1 MGKII
6 VIEGTDSSG
15 KETQTKLLYERIK
28 KINEK
33 TIKISFPNYDSP
45 ACEPV
50 KMYLAG
56 SFGTDAVKVNPYP
69 VSTMYAI
76 DRYASYKQD
85 WGKSYEEGYIIV
97 TDRYVTSNMI
107 HQASKIQSE
116 EEKEEYIKWLIDLE
130 YKKNQI
136 PEPDIVIFLK
146 MPIDKAKELMEN
158 RNNKIDGS
166 MKKDIHEIN
175 EDYLK
180 KSYKNATEIS
190 QKFNWYEVECVEN
203 NRIKSI
209 EEINDEIFKKIEKLI

>member
-56 SFGTDAVKVNPYP
+56 FFGTDAVKVNPYP

-116 EEKEEYIKWLIDLE
+116 EEKEEYLKWLIDLE

>member
-116 EEKEEYIKWLIDLE
+116 EEKEEYLKWLIDLE

>member
-116 EEKEEYIKWLIDLE
+116 EEKEEYLKWLIDLE

-146 MPIDKAKELMEN
+146 MPIDKAKELMAN

-166 MKKDIHEIN
+166 MKKDIHE
-175 EDYLK
+175 DYLK
-180 KSYKNATEIS
+180 KSYKNATKIS

>member
-6 VIEGTDSSG
+6 VIDGTDSSG

-116 EEKEEYIKWLIDLE
+116 EEKEEYLKWLIDLE

-146 MPIDKAKELMEN
+146 MPIDKAKELMAN

-209 EEINDEIFKKIEKLI
+209 EEINDEIFIKIEKLI

>member
-107 HQASKIQSE
+107 HQASKIQNE
-116 EEKEEYIKWLIDLE
+116 EEKEEYLKWLIDLE

>member
-15 KETQTKLLYERIK
+15 KETQTKLLCERIK

-116 EEKEEYIKWLIDLE
+116 EEKEEYLKWLIDLE

>member
-56 SFGTDAVKVNPYP
+56 AFGTDAVKVNPYP

-116 EEKEEYIKWLIDLE
+116 EEKEEYLKWLIDLE

-146 MPIDKAKELMEN
+146 MPIDKAKELMAN

-180 KSYKNATEIS
+180 KSYKNATKIS

>member
-116 EEKEEYIKWLIDLE
+116 EEKEEYLKWLIDLE

-136 PEPDIVIFLK
+136 PEPEIVIFLK

>member
-28 KINEK
+28 KVNEK

-56 SFGTDAVKVNPYP
+56 AFGTDAVKVNPYP

-85 WGKSYEEGYIIV
+85 WGKSYEEGYVIV

-116 EEKEEYIKWLIDLE
+116 EEKEEYLKWLIDLE

>member
-116 EEKEEYIKWLIDLE
+116 EVKEEYLKWLIDLE

>member
-56 SFGTDAVKVNPYP
+56 AFGTDAVKVNPYP

-116 EEKEEYIKWLIDLE
+116 EEKEEYLKWLIDLE

>member
-28 KINEK
+28 KVNEK
-33 TIKISFPNYDSP
+33 TIKISFPNYDSL

-56 SFGTDAVKVNPYP
+56 AFGTDAVKVNPYP

-116 EEKEEYIKWLIDLE
+116 EEKEEYLKWLIDLE

>member
-56 SFGTDAVKVNPYP
+56 LFGTDAVKVNPYP

-116 EEKEEYIKWLIDLE
+116 EEKEEYLKWLIDLE

>member
-56 SFGTDAVKVNPYP
+56 AFGTDAVKVNPYP

-116 EEKEEYIKWLIDLE
+116 EEKEEYLKWLIDLE

-180 KSYKNATEIS
+180 KSYKNATKIS

>member
-28 KINEK
+28 KVNEK

-116 EEKEEYIKWLIDLE
+116 EEKEEYLKWLIDLE

>member
-56 SFGTDAVKVNPYP
+56 AFGTDAVKVNPYP

-116 EEKEEYIKWLIDLE
+116 EEKEEYLKWLIDLE

-146 MPIDKAKELMEN
+146 MPIDKAKELMAN

-180 KSYKNATEIS
+180 KSYTNATKIS